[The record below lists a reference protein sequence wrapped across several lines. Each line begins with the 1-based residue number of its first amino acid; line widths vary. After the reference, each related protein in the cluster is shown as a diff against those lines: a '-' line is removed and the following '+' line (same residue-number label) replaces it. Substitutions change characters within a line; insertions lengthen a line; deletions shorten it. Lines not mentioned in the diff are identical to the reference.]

1 MSWSQPPTKRVGHRG
16 LPSLAPHRRRLGTES
31 DQWAVKTSQRPEQRP
46 SGVTRTELLEHVMS
60 AYCVPR
66 AAGTGLPSRQLCGDQ
81 AMPQAVS
88 STERPGPQ
96 RKAAQTER
104 PCYPGVTSQKDSVVT
119 GGCGRGAPV
128 RSGSRCGAAGERVL
142 SSGAGPAGVEPCRGR
157 HTCGR
162 VRAGMTQHDL
172 TRAFLPDTFWGA
184 STATAPHPTS
194 LNPPSASGPGADSQL
209 NKFSSVQFSHSVVSD
224 SLKPHEPQ
232 HTRPS
237 CPSPTPRDYLNSCSL
252 SQ

>member
-1 MSWSQPPTKRVGHRG
+1 MSWSQPLTKRVGRRG
-16 LPSLAPHRRRLGTES
+16 LPSLAPHRSRLGTES

-66 AAGTGLPSRQLCGDQ
+66 AAGTGPHSRQPCGDQ
-81 AMPQAVS
+81 AMPRAVS

-119 GGCGRGAPV
+119 GGRGRGARV
-128 RSGSRCGAAGERVL
+128 RSGSGCAAAGERVL
-142 SSGAGPAGVEPCRGR
+142 SWLAGTGPAGVDLCRGR

-172 TRAFLPDTFWGA
+172 TRAFLPDTFWRA
-184 STATAPHPTS
+184 STALLPTPPHLTLPQPPGLVQTQS
-194 LNPPSASGPGADSQL
+194 LT
-209 NKFSSVQFSHSVVSD
+209 NKFSSVQLLSRVRLFA
-224 SLKPHEPQ
+224 
-232 HTRPS
+232 
-237 CPSPTPRDYLNSCSL
+237 TP
-252 SQ
+252 